1 MYFVKSPCGEY
12 ELGYSLSKSKR
23 LPQYVLDERGIQPD
37 FFISEHVPGYHW
49 VSFVKTILEYPD
61 KK

>member
-23 LPQYVLDERGIQPD
+23 LPQYVLDESGIQPD
-37 FFISEHVPGYHW
+37 FFISEDVPGYHW
-49 VSFVKTILEYPD
+49 VSFVKTILEYTN